1 MNDKLERLVLRLYEA
16 RQASAAARKF
26 RAAKRAEAGDCEHRD
41 YQGQGPCGLAK
52 PETWCEACREVLP
65 HYEAYHKAADKA
77 GAALRLVLREG
88 QRLSQNA
95 EHEPRRGTS
104 RSAPCS
110 CSVFGFGKED

>member
-26 RAAKRAEAGDCEHRD
+26 RAEKRSEAGECEHRD
-41 YQGQGPCGLAK
+41 YQGQGPCWLAK
-52 PETWCEACREVLP
+52 PETWCEACKAVLP

-88 QRLSQNA
+88 KRLSQNNA
-95 EHEPRRGTS
+95 VRGAAEPRTLNGLVG
-104 RSAPCS
+104 CS
-110 CSVFGFGKED
+110 DSEKQ